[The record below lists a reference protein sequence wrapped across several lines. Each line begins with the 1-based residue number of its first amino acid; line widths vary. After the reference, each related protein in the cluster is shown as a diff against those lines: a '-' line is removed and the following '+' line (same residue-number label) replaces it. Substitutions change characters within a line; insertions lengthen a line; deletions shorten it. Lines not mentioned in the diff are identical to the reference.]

1 MRKKIIIGNWK
12 MNMTQ
17 EETRGFLESI
27 KGRINTKK
35 VDVVFAVPFTDIEIA
50 RETLYDT
57 DIAVGAQNVHFEPRG
72 ACTGEISIEMLKEL
86 GVNFCI
92 VGHSERRT
100 YFNET
105 DITVNKKV
113 RALLENGLIP
123 VICVGEDL
131 KTREANKQLELVEMQ
146 VKKAI
151 ADIDIRNI
159 EKIIIAYE
167 PLWAI
172 GTGKTATPE
181 QAEEMCSYIR
191 YVVAQVYG
199 VTISENIRI
208 QYGGSVN
215 SENAE
220 SLFGASDIDGALV
233 GGASLK
239 PEFINIV
246 NAAVK

>member
-131 KTREANKQLELVEMQ
+131 KTREVNKQLELVEMQ

-151 ADIDIRNI
+151 A
-159 EKIIIAYE
+159 Y
-167 PLWAI
+167 
-172 GTGKTATPE
+172 
-181 QAEEMCSYIR
+181 
-191 YVVAQVYG
+191 
-199 VTISENIRI
+199 
-208 QYGGSVN
+208 
-215 SENAE
+215 
-220 SLFGASDIDGALV
+220 
-233 GGASLK
+233 
-239 PEFINIV
+239 
-246 NAAVK
+246 